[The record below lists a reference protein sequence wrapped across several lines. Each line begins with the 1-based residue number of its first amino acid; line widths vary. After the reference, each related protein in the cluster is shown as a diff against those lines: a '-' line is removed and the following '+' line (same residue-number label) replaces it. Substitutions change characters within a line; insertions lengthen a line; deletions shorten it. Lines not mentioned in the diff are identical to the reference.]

1 MISKEDRDK
10 ILDGLTKWVYI
21 EVHEPHI
28 RARLKSAF
36 GVVLNSLTAEDVM
49 CEDCGKWKSACA
61 CDNKNPC
68 PVTDTAISA
77 RKSQH
82 EKS

>member
-10 ILDGLTKWVYI
+10 ILGWIQSKK
-21 EVHEPHI
+21 HI
-28 RARLKSAF
+28 SWIAEQ
-36 GVVLNSLTAEDVM
+36 LNSLTAEDVM